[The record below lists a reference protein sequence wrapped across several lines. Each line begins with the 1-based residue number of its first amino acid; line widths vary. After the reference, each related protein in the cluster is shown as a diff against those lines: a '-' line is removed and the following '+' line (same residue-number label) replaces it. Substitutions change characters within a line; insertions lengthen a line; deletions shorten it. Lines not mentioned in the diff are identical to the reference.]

1 MPRPPIL
8 GNAVR
13 QENNNEFS
21 GHNDKRRK
29 SVLCTEKRKYKKS
42 NADKQVDEAKQLETD
57 MGEFFDICP
66 PLTIRHG
73 SHMGCGVQAQDSND
87 DRDESVPVEE
97 EVGDGDER

>member
-66 PLTIRHG
+66 PVTIRHG
-73 SHMGCGVQAQDSND
+73 SQLGSGGQESN
-87 DRDESVPVEE
+87 
-97 EVGDGDER
+97 DGDESMPVVEGGGCG